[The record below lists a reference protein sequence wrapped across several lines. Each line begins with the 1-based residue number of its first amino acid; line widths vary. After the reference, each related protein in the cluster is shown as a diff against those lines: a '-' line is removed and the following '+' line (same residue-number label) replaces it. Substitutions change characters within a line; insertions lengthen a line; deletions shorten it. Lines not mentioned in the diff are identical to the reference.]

1 MFTPN
6 LGPESSSQ
14 NRSTSNLTGGNA
26 RPKRLLPII
35 DPACNPVLGPIFVY
49 QSVRDDPIA
58 SPSPL
63 EPSSSHHL
71 NCAPEPQESHCTS
84 LYSVDTSDGEEEE
97 EVEEDLSPLPSH
109 GHSPIPS
116 SRPSFYASSSTGT
129 TSAASTATSATS
141 ATPTTSTSSASPS
154 SPSNIIIVESP
165 KRQFSFKSPVCGNV
179 AHQQTRRTILQSRRV
194 DLRATAKQ
202 GLKEDVSP
210 QRAESQRPL
219 KSSESGGSPSDFL
232 NKCCLSSLVSS
243 HFVALQYSCPVLN
256 LCQSTA
262 KMLSMSY
269 KAQTDLF
276 TRSLQS
282 RLEYL
287 GDPESERV
295 SEPDESGFINWL
307 ELRPK
312 KEVLKFIPAPGT
324 TFPPNRF
331 AQFDLFRAKFHSE
344 SDLSPKHMPSNA
356 PAGKLPNTDCL
367 HEEDHHLNTQKD
379 EADESADSDLF
390 FDFDIGSPEED
401 AVLPD
406 SDDVRENMLL
416 RNKAC
421 DLEATLQDEDD
432 ISSNESLSPRNNLR
446 KANEAFGSAS
456 SGLCSDMET
465 LQSGSYETRRFDDEN
480 DELNE
485 CKSIDPEDWP
495 AHKLLHFDTSS
506 FGSANST
513 PKAARSPMGDR
524 SPSSGASLVEAEN
537 EATTKE
543 DDHETMFQLE
553 TEEPDVARQTT
564 EKELNQSEEDL
575 ENSAQNKGREGI
587 SKDANDED
595 DENVMKDFTIYN
607 GEARHKVANSKLNAL
622 ISLLEKDREYSR
634 NSSRQSSVRSSK
646 EGSPQKE
653 SSPPKSAMRK
663 GFQSSLTPIAASPA
677 NFSYLS
683 SKSNMASN
691 ASSSSEDIH
700 SVPSFKASIARCEST
715 PVLSGPDR
723 AYMQSPKMPR
733 KTSNADVTE
742 EPATITKDTKVEGME
757 LPERVRRATSLRS
770 GKTPPGTPGRRKIVR
785 FADVFGLDLA
795 DVKTFLD
802 EIPKVPKSAYK
813 DLKDVDLS
821 DIESDTG
828 SSDSSAMSLRKKKG
842 FSNRSLPMLPNQEL
856 PSTSL
861 VPMFSQPGGFA
872 NFFDLLNTKK
882 VCLENAYMANKSAI
896 QGTIR
901 VQNLSFQK
909 KVLLRY
915 TTNEW
920 VTSSDL
926 EATYIDGS
934 CDGFSD
940 KFTFHLGTAA
950 PLLVGQRIQFCL
962 CYQTGAEEFWDN
974 NVGKNYVF
982 QCLGVAGSN
991 NVKAPSSNAIP
1002 LSTPRHSAPHYGGSG
1017 GYSQSPSALSEDP
1030 WLRYL

>member
-14 NRSTSNLTGGNA
+14 NRSTSLTGNA
-26 RPKRLLPII
+26 RPKRLPILV
-35 DPACNPVLGPIFVY
+35 DPACNPVLGPFFVY
-49 QSVRDDPIA
+49 RSVDHDPAA
-58 SPSPL
+58 STSTI
-63 EPSSSHHL
+63 EPSSSSHRG
-71 NCAPEPQESHCTS
+71 NCPPELLEVHRTSHYT
-84 LYSVDTSDGEEEE
+84 VDTSDGEE
-97 EVEEDLSPLPSH
+97 DLSPLPLD
-109 GHSPIPS
+109 GHSLVPP
-116 SRPSFYASSSTGT
+116 SRPSFYASSLNGTTATTTISTTTITTTETTT
-129 TSAASTATSATS
+129 TSASG
-141 ATPTTSTSSASPS
+141 ASPSS

-165 KRQFSFKSPVCGNV
+165 KRQFSFKSAVCSNV
-179 AHQQTRRTILQSRRV
+179 AHKQTPQTELQSRVV
-194 DLRATAKQ
+194 DLQAKAKQ
-202 GLKEDVSP
+202 DLKEDVSP
-210 QRAESQRPL
+210 KRINSQ
-219 KSSESGGSPSDFL
+219 KSTSESDGSPTSDFL

-295 SEPDESGFINWL
+295 SEPDETGFINWL

-312 KEVLKFIPAPGT
+312 KDVLKFIPAPGT

-356 PAGKLPNTDCL
+356 LAGQMPNNECL
-367 HEEDHHLNTQKD
+367 HEEEHDLNTKKD
-379 EADESADSDLF
+379 EADESTDSDLF

-401 AVLPD
+401 AVLPEN
-406 SDDVRENMLL
+406 DDVREKMLL

-465 LQSGSYETRRFDDEN
+465 LQSGSYETRRFDDGD
-480 DELNE
+480 DELIE

-495 AHKLLHFDTSS
+495 AHKLLHFDTNS

-513 PKAARSPMGDR
+513 PKAARSPMGDH
-524 SPSSGASLVEAEN
+524 SPSSGASLVEADIAPPAKEEDN
-537 EATTKE
+537 EG
-543 DDHETMFQLE
+543 MFQLE
-553 TEEPDVARQTT
+553 TEETQITASKPQLADPDILS
-564 EKELNQSEEDL
+564 EDKEEL
-575 ENSAQNKGREGI
+575 
-587 SKDANDED
+587 SKDINDED
-595 DENVMKDFTIYN
+595 DEIVMKDFTIYN

-634 NSSRQSSVRSSK
+634 NSSRQSSLRSSK

-653 SSPPKSAMRK
+653 SSPPKSTIRK

-683 SKSNMASN
+683 SRSNLGSN

-700 SVPSFKASIARCEST
+700 SVPSSKASIARCEST

-733 KTSNADVTE
+733 KASNADVKE
-742 EPATITKDTKVEGME
+742 EPITITTETKVEGVE

-785 FADVFGLDLA
+785 
-795 DVKTFLD
+795 
-802 EIPKVPKSAYK
+802 
-813 DLKDVDLS
+813 
-821 DIESDTG
+821 
-828 SSDSSAMSLRKKKG
+828 
-842 FSNRSLPMLPNQEL
+842 
-856 PSTSL
+856 
-861 VPMFSQPGGFA
+861 
-872 NFFDLLNTKK
+872 
-882 VCLENAYMANKSAI
+882 
-896 QGTIR
+896 
-901 VQNLSFQK
+901 
-909 KVLLRY
+909 
-915 TTNEW
+915 
-920 VTSSDL
+920 
-926 EATYIDGS
+926 
-934 CDGFSD
+934 
-940 KFTFHLGTAA
+940 
-950 PLLVGQRIQFCL
+950 
-962 CYQTGAEEFWDN
+962 
-974 NVGKNYVF
+974 
-982 QCLGVAGSN
+982 
-991 NVKAPSSNAIP
+991 
-1002 LSTPRHSAPHYGGSG
+1002 
-1017 GYSQSPSALSEDP
+1017 
-1030 WLRYL
+1030 

>member
-1 MFTPN
+1 
-6 LGPESSSQ
+6 
-14 NRSTSNLTGGNA
+14 
-26 RPKRLLPII
+26 
-35 DPACNPVLGPIFVY
+35 
-49 QSVRDDPIA
+49 
-58 SPSPL
+58 
-63 EPSSSHHL
+63 
-71 NCAPEPQESHCTS
+71 
-84 LYSVDTSDGEEEE
+84 
-97 EVEEDLSPLPSH
+97 
-109 GHSPIPS
+109 
-116 SRPSFYASSSTGT
+116 
-129 TSAASTATSATS
+129 
-141 ATPTTSTSSASPS
+141 
-154 SPSNIIIVESP
+154 
-165 KRQFSFKSPVCGNV
+165 
-179 AHQQTRRTILQSRRV
+179 
-194 DLRATAKQ
+194 
-202 GLKEDVSP
+202 
-210 QRAESQRPL
+210 
-219 KSSESGGSPSDFL
+219 
-232 NKCCLSSLVSS
+232 
-243 HFVALQYSCPVLN
+243 
-256 LCQSTA
+256 
-262 KMLSMSY
+262 MLSMSY

-295 SEPDESGFINWL
+295 SEPDETGFINWL

-312 KEVLKFIPAPGT
+312 KDVLKFIPAPGT

-356 PAGKLPNTDCL
+356 LAGQMPNNECL
-367 HEEDHHLNTQKD
+367 HEEEHDLNTKKD
-379 EADESADSDLF
+379 EADESTDSDLF

-401 AVLPD
+401 AVLPEN
-406 SDDVRENMLL
+406 DDVREKMLL

-465 LQSGSYETRRFDDEN
+465 LQSGSYETRRFDDGD
-480 DELNE
+480 DELIE

-495 AHKLLHFDTSS
+495 AHKLLHFDTNS

-513 PKAARSPMGDR
+513 PKAARSPMGDH
-524 SPSSGASLVEAEN
+524 SPSSGASLVEADIAPPAKEEDN
-537 EATTKE
+537 EG
-543 DDHETMFQLE
+543 MFQLE
-553 TEEPDVARQTT
+553 TEETQITASKPQLADPDILS
-564 EKELNQSEEDL
+564 EDKEEL
-575 ENSAQNKGREGI
+575 
-587 SKDANDED
+587 SKDINDED
-595 DENVMKDFTIYN
+595 DEIVMKDFTIYN

-634 NSSRQSSVRSSK
+634 NSSRQSSLRSSK

-653 SSPPKSAMRK
+653 SSPPKSTIRK

-683 SKSNMASN
+683 SRSNLGSN

-700 SVPSFKASIARCEST
+700 SVPSSKASIARCEST

-733 KTSNADVTE
+733 KASNADVKE
-742 EPATITKDTKVEGME
+742 EPITITTETKVEGVE

-821 DIESDTG
+821 DIDSDTG

-842 FSNRSLPMLPNQEL
+842 FSNHNLPMLPSQEL

-882 VCLENAYMANKSAI
+882 VCLENAYMANKSAV

-920 VTSSDL
+920 VTSADI

-940 KFTFHLGTAA
+940 KFTFYLGTAT

-962 CYQTGAEEFWDN
+962 CYQTGVAEFWDN
-974 NVGKNYVF
+974 NDGKNYVF

-991 NVKAPSSNAIP
+991 HVKAPCSSAIP
-1002 LSTPRHSAPHYGGSG
+1002 LSTPRPAAPMYGGSC